1 MNRRE
6 EAARGRADVAFALY
20 HQMGPERSLKGL
32 HEQLRALGVQIS
44 LVTLKRYSK
53 RFRWRE
59 RVAELDAEAVQRQ
72 RERGLEHIL
81 TMYGRHAQLARA
93 MQGAG
98 GSALKKLMN
107 SETRLGEMRAA
118 EIARLLELGLKAE
131 RHALGESADR
141 REMALSTWNA
151 VTTEMVKLFSQVN
164 VESDPEARGR
174 LFAHGVDRIVDRHLA
189 EVSDEREGSNA
200 R

>member
-1 MNRRE
+1 MLRPCSASAS
-6 EAARGRADVAFALY
+6 EASSTSSPCMAATRSWRG
-20 HQMGPERSLKGL
+20 PCK
-32 HEQLRALGVQIS
+32 
-44 LVTLKRYSK
+44 
-53 RFRWRE
+53 
-59 RVAELDAEAVQRQ
+59 
-72 RERGLEHIL
+72 
-81 TMYGRHAQLARA
+81 
-93 MQGAG
+93 GAG
-98 GSALKKLMN
+98 ASALKKLMN

-141 REMALSTWNA
+141 REMALATWNA
-151 VTTEMVKLFSQVN
+151 VTTEMVKLFSEVN
-164 VESDPEARGR
+164 VESDPEARAR